1 MSDPITPPPRS
12 GAARIR
18 NICTIAHIDHGKST
32 LADRMLEQT
41 GVLQGAHNAQ
51 FLDRMDLER
60 ERGITIKAAAVRM
73 PYTSTSGDE
82 YVFNLIDT
90 PGHVDFSYEVSR
102 ALTAC
107 EGAILLVDATQ
118 GVEAQTIATLFAAI
132 EAGLDIIPV
141 VNKIDLP
148 AADPDRVDEEIHHL
162 LGGDDPIIRLSAKTG
177 AGVDALLEA
186 IVERV
191 RPPSTDDYD
200 DSLRALIFDSVFDP
214 YRGVITYV
222 RVMSGEVHDRAQ
234 VKLMNTGFTTAI
246 TELGVLAPGPTPVGR
261 LGVGET
267 GYLITGIKEV
277 RHARVGDTVT
287 LAAAPAPTAVPGFQE
302 PKPMVWTGLYPEE
315 GEYEELRDALDK
327 LRLNDAGFVYEP
339 ETSKALGFGFRCGF
353 LGMLHMEIATER
365 LHREFNLELV
375 VTAPTVAY
383 HVVLTSGEDE
393 VVHSPA
399 DLADPSRIER
409 IEEPFVDA
417 MIISPAAYIGAIMD
431 LCQEKRGVQKKLDY
445 LSPDRVEL
453 TYEMPLGEII
463 FEFFDQLK
471 TRTRGYASLDYEI
484 SGYRQAPMVRVDL
497 LVHGQAVDAFSS
509 IVHQERAYN
518 WGRAMT
524 ERLKDL
530 IPRQQFDVA
539 IQAAIGAKI
548 IARETVKARRKDVTA
563 KCYGGD
569 ITRKRKLLEKQK
581 KGKAK
586 MRQLGEVEVPPDV
599 FIRALR
605 VEEK

>member
-1 MSDPITPPPRS
+1 MTDPT
-12 GAARIR
+12 RIR
-18 NICTIAHIDHGKST
+18 NVCTVAHIDHGKST
-32 LADRMLEQT
+32 LADRMLEVT
-41 GVLQGAHNAQ
+41 GTIAAGHQAQ
-51 FLDRMDLER
+51 YLDRMDLER

-73 PYTSTSGDE
+73 DYESPASGSW
-82 YVFNLIDT
+82 VINLIDT

-118 GVEAQTIATLFAAI
+118 GVEAQTVANLYHAI

-141 VNKIDLP
+141 INKTDLP
-148 AADPDRVDEEIHHL
+148 AADPERVQKEIHHL
-162 LGGDDPIIRLSAKTG
+162 IGGTDEIMRVSAKTG
-177 AGVDALLEA
+177 AGVEELLEA
-186 IVERV
+186 IVAGV
-191 RPPSTDDYD
+191 RPPEIPEDDH
-200 DSLRALIFDSVFDP
+200 LRGLIFDSIFDP

-222 RVMSGEVHDRAQ
+222 RIMSGQIHDRAQ
-234 VKLMNTGFTTAI
+234 VKLMSTGHTTSI
-246 TELGVLAPGPTPVGR
+246 SELGVLAPDPKPVQQ

-277 RHARVGDTVT
+277 QQARVGDTVT
-287 LAAAPAPTAVPGFQE
+287 LAADPAPDAVPGFEE
-302 PKPMVWTGLYPEE
+302 PKPMVWTGLFPEE

-327 LRLNDAGFVYEP
+327 LRLNDAGFLYEP

-353 LGMLHMEIATER
+353 LGMLHMEITTER
-365 LHREFNLELV
+365 LLREFNLDLV

-383 HVVLTSGEDE
+383 RVMLTSGEE
-393 VVHSPA
+393 LVVHSPA
-399 DLADPSRIER
+399 DLPDPSRFET
-409 IEEPFVDA
+409 IEEPYVDG
-417 MIISPAAYIGAIMD
+417 MIIVPTEFIGVVME
-431 LCQEKRGVQKKLDY
+431 LCREKRGEQKKLEY
-445 LSPDRVEL
+445 LTPERVEL
-453 TYEMPLGEII
+453 TYALPLGEII

-471 TRTRGYASLDYEI
+471 SRTRGYASLDYELT
-484 SGYRQAPMVRVDL
+484 GYRAAPMVRVDV
-497 LVHGQAVDAFSS
+497 LVHGQAVDAFSTV
-509 IVHQERAYN
+509 VHRDRAYN
-518 WGRAMT
+518 WGRTMT
-524 ERLKDL
+524 ERLQAL

-539 IQAAIGAKI
+539 IQAAIGAKV

-569 ITRKRKLLEKQK
+569 VTRKRKLLEKQK

-605 VEEK
+605 VEES